1 MDGECL
7 DPSGCTLHQNRENS
21 LFGGAILSTSGCT
34 LHQNR
39 ENSLFGGAILSTS
52 GCTLHP
58 YRENF
63 LMDGESES
71 DKLFTAHPIWRQAG
85 SGWRV
90 HISKAGLPL
99 SQIGGVAFEK
109 CDAPQKEFVRQKV
122 IYLFRII
129 LTAPYI
135 PASFPR
141 TASLKSVSRDAWNA
155 AGL

>member
-1 MDGECL
+1 MESLSLTSFLQPIRFDILPEFDGEFNPDKLFSPIHFPIFFCL
-7 DPSGCTLHQNRENS
+7 MESFLLSSINHTINS
-21 LFGGAILSTSGCT
+21 LIISEWMGST
-34 LHQNR
+34 
-39 ENSLFGGAILSTS
+39 
-52 GCTLHP
+52 
-58 YRENF
+58 
-63 LMDGESES
+63 
-71 DKLFTAHPIWRQAG
+71 LFTAHPIWRQAG